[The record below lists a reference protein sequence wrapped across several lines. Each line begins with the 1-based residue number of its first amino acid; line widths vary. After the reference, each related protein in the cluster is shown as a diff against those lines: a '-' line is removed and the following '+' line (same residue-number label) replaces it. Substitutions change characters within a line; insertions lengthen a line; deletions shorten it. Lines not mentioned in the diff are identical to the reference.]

1 MFIPFWLK
9 KLNTSI
15 NMPNRPKIVIIG
27 GGSGLPVIIKPL
39 VKKNIDL
46 TAIVTVADD
55 GGSSGLLRNYINIVP
70 PGDIRNILVAMSH
83 VDPEITQVM
92 QYRFDAKDDFFAKH
106 AVGNLIIAA
115 MTEMHG
121 NIFDAV
127 QHLARFMNVRGRI
140 YPVSN
145 EPLVLHAEFKNG
157 DIIAGEAEITH
168 AHKTIDHVWVTG
180 DEPGE
185 EPKAAP
191 EVVEAIISADM
202 IVYGPGSLFTSILPN
217 VVVPEVSAALRI
229 TKAKQIYISN
239 IMTQKGETDAYTDAQ
254 HLLALNSHI
263 GAPVI
268 DYVVA
273 NNAVVPNDFVDF
285 QKWDEIS
292 NQVKLDEAAVSVQGA
307 RQIAG
312 DFLQLRDAGAF
323 HDGEK
328 IMKELLQIL
337 ERK

>member
-1 MFIPFWLK
+1 M
-9 KLNTSI
+9 I
-15 NMPNRPKIVIIG
+15 NKPKIVIIG

-39 VKKNIDL
+39 IKKNIDL

-83 VDPEITQVM
+83 VDPSITEVM
-92 QYRFDAKDDFFAKH
+92 QYRFNAKDDFFAKH

-127 QHLARFMNVRGRI
+127 QHLARFMHVHGQI

-145 EPLVLHAEFKNG
+145 EPLILHAEFK
-157 DIIAGEAEITH
+157 DRTVLAGEAEITH

-191 EVVEAIISADM
+191 EVVEAILNADM

-217 VVVPEVSAALRI
+217 VVVPEVSEALRI
-229 TKAKQIYISN
+229 TTAEQVYIAN

-254 HLLALNSHI
+254 HLLALNAHI
-263 GAPVI
+263 GQQTI
-268 DYVVA
+268 DYVIS

-292 NQVKLDEAAVSVQGA
+292 NQVKLDKAAVEVQGA
-307 RQIAG
+307 HQIAG
-312 DFLQLRDAGAF
+312 DFLSLRDAGAF

-328 IMKELLQIL
+328 IMNQLIKIL
-337 ERK
+337 EQN